1 MFREFLEWWV
11 RQLASLVPERLR
23 RTESRQADAL
33 VVGTDASGTHAELS
47 TRRAGR
53 VASLG
58 RYALDAAG
66 TTQAVAALGRR
77 GIRLEGAVLALPAS
91 MLLER
96 DVALP
101 LAAERDPEQV
111 LQFDM
116 DRLTPFEAAEV
127 FWTWTVRTRDRARAR
142 LHLRVSLVP
151 QAAVRPLLD
160 ALARL
165 GVSPATLEFALP
177 DGVRRIA
184 LSHRRADRGAQLRLA
199 MVSALCAL
207 LLAGLVVTP
216 FAGQSLAAR
225 AQNRRIAALA
235 PDVAAAEALRARI
248 TREAAGRDVLSAE
261 RARVGDALAALAAA
275 TAVLPDDT
283 YLTDLTLRQ
292 RRMVMN
298 GRSAAAARL
307 IGLLSAAPGLREPAF
322 LAPVTR
328 SDTGHADLFSI
339 RAELAP

>member
-1 MFREFLEWWV
+1 MREFLEWWA
-11 RQLASLVPERLR
+11 RQLATLLPERLR
-23 RTESRQADAL
+23 EADARQADAL
-33 VVGTDASGTHAELS
+33 VVATDAAGSHAELS
-47 TRRAGR
+47 TRRGGR
-53 VASLG
+53 LATLG
-58 RYALDAAG
+58 RYALDAEGMA
-66 TTQAVAALGRR
+66 QAVAALGRR
-77 GIRLEGAVLALPAS
+77 GVRLEGAVLQLPAA

-111 LQFDM
+111 LQFEM

-127 FWTWTVRTRDRARAR
+127 FWTWTVRGRDRARAR

-151 QAAVRPLLD
+151 KAVVRPLIE
-160 ALARL
+160 ALGRI
-165 GVSPATLEFALP
+165 GVSPATLEFAAAG
-177 DGVRRIA
+177 GVRRIA
-184 LSHRRADRGAQLRLA
+184 LDRVSAGRGGQVRLA
-199 MVSALCAL
+199 LVAGLCAL
-207 LLAGLVVTP
+207 LVAGVVVTP
-216 FAGQSLAAR
+216 FVGQSLAAR
-225 AQNRRIAALA
+225 ETSRRVAALA

-275 TAVLPDDT
+275 TGVLADDT

-298 GRSAAAARL
+298 GRSASAARL
-307 IGLLSAAPGLREPAF
+307 IGLLSADPALREPAF

>member
-11 RQLASLVPERLR
+11 RQLATLLPERLR
-23 RTESRQADAL
+23 EGDARQADAL
-33 VVGTDASGTHAELS
+33 VVATDAQGSHAELS
-47 TRRAGR
+47 TRRGGR
-53 VASLG
+53 MAALG

-66 TTQAVAALGRR
+66 MAQAVAALGRR
-77 GIRLEGAVLALPAS
+77 GVRLEGAVLLLPAS

-111 LQFDM
+111 LQFEM

-127 FWTWTVRTRDRARAR
+127 FWTWTVRARDRARSR

-151 QAAVRPLLD
+151 QSTVRPLLD
-160 ALARL
+160 ALGRI
-165 GVSPATLEFALP
+165 GVSPATLEFAVP
-177 DGVRRIA
+177 GGVRRIA
-184 LSHRRADRGAQLRLA
+184 LARARAGRGGRLRVALVA
-199 MVSALCAL
+199 TLCAL
-207 LLAGLVVTP
+207 LVAGVVVTP

-225 AQNRRIAALA
+225 DTSARIAALA

-307 IGLLSAAPGLREPAF
+307 IGLLSAAPTLREPAF